1 MLTAEAAPS
10 QSDAALPMYPGP
22 IPELG
27 PGRSRLES
35 KVLDVE
41 MDQCAQHLMAIAHTT
56 EVAKAVVAVLADAG
70 SRLQRCST
78 SKLNPELGKDC
89 EEAMSV
95 ASRSFL
101 DACGGLGA
109 VLIGMASAIS
119 QNVMLPLESF
129 HRNAFA
135 DHARKAKALEELR
148 RKELSCS
155 NAVTEALQKR
165 DRARVGL
172 QSAMRDQE
180 KTEKKATEKKKSSL
194 ASRFRDGE
202 KDMAAAELK
211 VHKAATAQTA
221 SIEELAIRTEE
232 ANEARVV
239 RETAS
244 KDVRLLQSN
253 VDFVRSRLLAR
264 CLKSSAGAWAEA
276 AKEIQQG
283 AEKLR
288 VQVSKLRSSLDGAPG
303 RTGLPELPSW
313 AMEALKLSKS
323 RPFTLSELNLDDNLE
338 EDHPESPFTAP
349 SPSLRSPIAGSPL
362 LDMAAQLSSRDGTPA
377 QFIGWFAPAS
387 PNTKS
392 TPNSTP
398 FD

>member
-155 NAVTEALQKR
+155 NAVTE
-165 DRARVGL
+165 
-172 QSAMRDQE
+172 E